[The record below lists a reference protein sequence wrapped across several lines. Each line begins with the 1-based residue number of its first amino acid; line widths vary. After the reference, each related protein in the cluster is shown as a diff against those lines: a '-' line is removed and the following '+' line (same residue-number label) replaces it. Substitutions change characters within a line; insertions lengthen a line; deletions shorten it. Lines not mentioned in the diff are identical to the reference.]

1 MVWHQLFVSH
11 THTCMHV
18 SSASIE
24 SPLMFAAFVS
34 TNYLLIHVSILG
46 YGTGCS
52 PHCCRVS
59 ALHITDLQVCFWS
72 SPWRC
77 VLVHRWHRLDHR
89 PLLHHLRPPCKRRH
103 KCPGESEADFLPFK
117 TRFSKEI
124 PHGSMEVFV
133 ILHRDACVCFVS
145 SLKVFQSILMSAGSG
160 RLLRSIKWPSSTQL
174 QQPSA
179 CWWSTD
185 GNRCRSKSLHA
196 LNVAAAQKNSD
207 FPDFQTTAWPESCS
221 SFPAFIW
228 KITLLILKDLLLCSG
243 ILCNTLLSGEVENP
257 KCMNNDE
264 SDTVWTCI
272 FHAFS
277 NSIWG

>member
-1 MVWHQLFVSH
+1 MTSALCLTH

-46 YGTGCS
+46 YGTGCT
-52 PHCCRVS
+52 PHCCWVS
-59 ALHITDLQVCFWS
+59 ALHITDLQVCFRS
-72 SPWRC
+72 SPWRR

-89 PLLHHLRPPCKRRH
+89 PLLHHLRPPCERGH
-103 KCPGESEADFLPFK
+103 KCPGECEADFLPFN

-124 PHGSMEVFV
+124 PHGSMEV
-133 ILHRDACVCFVS
+133 LHVCVLFS

-196 LNVAAAQKNSD
+196 LNVTAAQKNPD
-207 FPDFQTTAWPESCS
+207 FPEA
-221 SFPAFIW
+221 AA
-228 KITLLILKDLLLCSG
+228 G
-243 ILCNTLLSGEVENP
+243 VRLSNR
-257 KCMNNDE
+257 
-264 SDTVWTCI
+264 SLTW
-272 FHAFS
+272 
-277 NSIWG
+277 